1 MYQHTL
7 YKLFRTIRIHA
18 LFLSLSPSLLR
29 YTELCSRVPVLLR
42 LHKSTLLEAEARGER
57 SSGGGSPTTPTEL
70 RVYLVASEK

>member
-29 YTELCSRVPVLLR
+29 YTESCSRVPVLLR
-42 LHKSTLLEAEARGER
+42 LHKSTLEAEARGER